1 MEIIYPMFAMFSL
14 TIFAVFRMA
23 YLRYTAAK
31 SGEINPRYFKTY
43 SGYDEPEH
51 LRVMSRHVINL
62 YEMPLLF
69 YVGGMLVLQT
79 GQTGVLTRSLAGA
92 DVGLGVFHS
101 YIHRTSNRVRH
112 RFRVFVLG
120 CFALIALWLTLIV
133 RLMIAGQAIL
143 FGLFFRPELTKAGSS
158 YCSPD

>member
-43 SGYDEPEH
+43 SGYNEPEH

-62 YEMPLLF
+62 YEMPVLF
-69 YVGGMLVLQT
+69 YVVGILILQT
-79 GQTGVLTRSLAGA
+79 GQTGVVTLSLAWA
-92 DVGLGVFHS
+92 YVGLRYIHS
-101 YIHRTSNRVRH
+101 YIHLTSNKVMH

-120 CFALIALWLTLIV
+120 SFVLIALWLTLIV
-133 RLMIAGQAIL
+133 RLMTAA
-143 FGLFFRPELTKAGSS
+143 
-158 YCSPD
+158 

>member
-1 MEIIYPMFAMFSL
+1 MEIIYPMFALFAL

-51 LRVMSRHVINL
+51 LRVISRHVINL

-69 YVGGMLVLQT
+69 YVAGILILQT
-79 GQTGVLTRSLAGA
+79 GQTGVVTLSLAWA
-92 DVGLGVFHS
+92 YVGLRYIHS
-101 YIHRTSNRVRH
+101 YIHLTSNKVMH

-120 CFALIALWLTLIV
+120 CFVLIALWLTLIV
-133 RLMIAGQAIL
+133 RLMTAA
-143 FGLFFRPELTKAGSS
+143 
-158 YCSPD
+158 

>member
-31 SGEINPRYFKTY
+31 SGQINPRFFKTY
-43 SGYDEPEH
+43 DGYDEPEH
-51 LRVMSRHVINL
+51 LRVISRHVINL

-69 YVGGMLVLQT
+69 YVVGMLILQT
-79 GQTGVLTRSLAGA
+79 GQTGVLTLSLAWA
-92 DVGLGVFHS
+92 YVGLRYIHS
-101 YIHRTSNRVRH
+101 YIHLTSNKVMH

-133 RLMIAGQAIL
+133 RLMTAA
-143 FGLFFRPELTKAGSS
+143 
-158 YCSPD
+158 

>member
-69 YVGGMLVLQT
+69 YVVGILILQT
-79 GQTGVLTRSLAGA
+79 GQTGVLTLSLAWA
-92 DVGLGVFHS
+92 YVGLRYIHS
-101 YIHRTSNRVRH
+101 YIHLTSNKVMH

-120 CFALIALWLTLIV
+120 CFALIALWLTLII
-133 RLMIAGQAIL
+133 RLMTAA
-143 FGLFFRPELTKAGSS
+143 
-158 YCSPD
+158 